1 MRFRQLASLLVLVS
15 ALAHGES
22 LAVEPPPVADF
33 VRAAEF
39 DTARLSPDGRY
50 LAVTINN
57 NGIASLLVLEAGSD
71 RATANIRFDL
81 FEGIAWF
88 TWVNEERLLI
98 RLQATFGQL
107 DRPLPTGEL
116 WAVNADGSGY
126 KQVFGFHTKYRA
138 RRGTAANT
146 RSYAQL
152 CSRLSED
159 RRHVIVA
166 AHPVEGGVPVVYR
179 VNVYSGKRQ
188 ELARGPVES
197 SFGEALTSAIV
208 CDSEGIARVATGLT
222 RDGKEQLHYRSAPNT
237 PWVLLADLPLAP
249 DSTVEPIAIA
259 PDGKRFF
266 AYAAAQSATRGLYL
280 VDPDQQQ
287 MELIYSHPIADID
300 HVVWAPDR
308 SEIVAVGMTPD
319 IAQIVFLDSTH
330 RTARLHE
337 ALAEA
342 FPGESVNLVN
352 WTKDESRVLLYVY
365 SDRNPGA
372 YYLFDT
378 SSNDAQFLFSRRP
391 WLDSDSMAVRQP
403 VTMSARD
410 GLVLRGYLT
419 LPPAGNENLPLIVL
433 PHGGPHGVRDWWA
446 FDTEAQLFAS
456 RGYAVLQINFR
467 GSDGYGPAFRAAG
480 YKKWGTSIQDDLTD
494 ATRWAVREG
503 IADPQRICIF
513 GASFGGYSAVM
524 SVIREPDLYRC
535 AVGYAGVY
543 ALDRL
548 DSSGDIAGTSAFVS
562 RLAQMVGDDD
572 RNLKSMSPADNAQKI
587 NVPVFIVHGKE
598 DQRAPVAH
606 ANALRAALEAE
617 DKPYEWMV
625 KAGEGHGFY
634 NLDNRIEL
642 YERMLEFFAKHTA
655 VAAD

>member
-1 MRFRQLASLLVLVS
+1 MS
-15 ALAHGES
+15 ALGHGES
-22 LAVEPPPVADF
+22 FADELPPISDF

-50 LAVTINN
+50 LAATINN
-57 NGIASLLVLEAGSD
+57 NGIESLLVLEAGSD
-71 RATANIRFDL
+71 RATANIRFERY
-81 FEGIAWF
+81 EGISWF

-98 RLQATFGQL
+98 RLQATFNQL
-107 DRPLPTGEL
+107 ERPLPTGEL

-126 KQVFGFHTKYRA
+126 KQVFGFYTKYRA

-146 RSYAQL
+146 RSFAQL

-159 RRHVIVA
+159 RSHVIVA
-166 AHPVEGGVPVVYR
+166 AHPLEGGVPVVYR
-179 VNVYSGKRQ
+179 VNVYTGKRQ

-197 SFGEALTSAIV
+197 SFGEALTATIV
-208 CDSEGIARVATGLT
+208 CDAKGIARVATGLT

-237 PWVLLADLPLAP
+237 PWVLLDDLPIAP
-249 DSTVEPIAIA
+249 DSAVEPVTVA
-259 PDGKRFF
+259 PDGRRFF
-266 AYAAAQSATRGLYL
+266 AYATAESKTQGLYL
-280 VDPDQQQ
+280 VDPDKQQL
-287 MELIYSHPIADID
+287 ELLYSHPFVDID

-308 SEIVAVGMTPD
+308 SEIVGVGITPD
-319 IAQIVFLDSTH
+319 IAQTVFFDSTH
-330 RTARLHE
+330 RTARLHK
-337 ALAEA
+337 AVAEA
-342 FPGESVNLVN
+342 FPGESVHMVN
-352 WTKDESRVLLYVY
+352 WTEDESRVLLYVY

-372 YYLFDT
+372 YYLFDA
-378 SSNDAQFLFSRRP
+378 SRNDAQYLFSSRP
-391 WLDSDSMAVRQP
+391 WLDSDSMAVRRP
-403 VTMSARD
+403 VTLSARD

-419 LPPAGNENLPLIVL
+419 LPPAGSENLPLIVL

-446 FDTEAQLFAS
+446 FDPEAQLFAS
-456 RGYAVLQINFR
+456 RGYAVLQINYR
-467 GSDGYGPAFRAAG
+467 GSDGYGPAFRTAG

-494 ATRWAVREG
+494 ATLWAVREG
-503 IADPQRICIF
+503 IADRNRICIF
-513 GASFGGYSAVM
+513 GASFGGYSALM

-562 RLAQMVGDDD
+562 QLAQMVGDND
-572 RNLKSMSPADNAQKI
+572 RDLKSMSPADNAGKI

-606 ANALRAALEAE
+606 AKALRAALEAE
-617 DKPYEWMV
+617 DKPFEWLV

-642 YERMLEFFAKHTA
+642 YERMLEFFAEHTA
-655 VAAD
+655 TGSD